1 MNILGVDVGNATTV
15 TNTGVIIDSKTS
27 KIKPITSCNKLEL
40 DNEVVYVGEGEY
52 DTTYRKLEK
61 DTYLQ
66 LLYTAIALSTKSR
79 TVSNQIVLGLP
90 LSQYNEDRE
99 ALIQKVLSNNDKW
112 ININDTERHIIIDDV
127 EVFPEGVFTVDDEYQ
142 GIVIDIGGRTTDCAL
157 IEVVRGKKKILDPIS
172 IPTGTINLYDKFI
185 DSLNMELGLDLKL
198 RDAERILE
206 SGLMLEGH
214 KVNIDFAK
222 RFIEEYSENL
232 YRQLQLKYSLKT
244 NIVTLTGGGAD
255 LVYNHLESKL
265 GQGLIKQRDSI
276 KANAKNF
283 YELGVSIFE

>member
-27 KIKPITSCNKLEL
+27 KIKPITSCNKLEM
-40 DNEVVYVGEGEY
+40 DNEVVYIGEGEY
-52 DTTYRKLEK
+52 DTTYRKLDK

-99 ALIQKVLSNNDKW
+99 ALIQKILSNNDKW

-127 EVFPEGVFTVDDEYQ
+127 EVFPEGVFTVDDDYQ

-206 SGLMLEGH
+206 SGLILDGT

>member
-127 EVFPEGVFTVDDEYQ
+127 EVFPEGVFTVDDDYQ

-185 DSLNMELGLDLKL
+185 DTLNMELGLDLKL

>member
-15 TNTGVIIDSKTS
+15 TSTGIILDSKTS
-27 KIKPITSCNKLEL
+27 KIKPITSCNKLEM
-40 DNEVVYVGEGEY
+40 DNEVVYIGEGEY

-66 LLYTAIALSTKSR
+66 LLYAAIALSTKSR

-90 LSQYNEDRE
+90 LSQYNEDKE
-99 ALIQKVLSNNDKW
+99 SLIQKVLSNNDKW

-127 EVFPEGVFTVDDEYQ
+127 EVFPEGVFTVDDDYQ

-283 YELGVSIFE
+283 YEVGVSIFE

>member
-27 KIKPITSCNKLEL
+27 KIKPITSCNKLEM

-127 EVFPEGVFTVDDEYQ
+127 EVFPEGVFTVDDDYQ
-142 GIVIDIGGRTTDCAL
+142 GIVIDVGGRTTDCAL

-244 NIVTLTGGGAD
+244 NIVTLSGGGAD

-265 GQGLIKQRDSI
+265 GQGLIKQMDSI

>member
-15 TNTGVIIDSKTS
+15 TSTGIILDSKTS
-27 KIKPITSCNKLEL
+27 KIKPITSCNKLEM
-40 DNEVVYVGEGEY
+40 DNEVVYIGEGEY

-66 LLYTAIALSTKSR
+66 LLYAAIALSTKSR

-90 LSQYNEDRE
+90 LSQYNEDKE
-99 ALIQKVLSNNDKW
+99 SLIQKVLSNNDKW

-127 EVFPEGVFTVDDEYQ
+127 EVFPEGVFTVDDDYQ

-283 YELGVSIFE
+283 YELGLSVFE

>member
-27 KIKPITSCNKLEL
+27 KIKPITSCNKLEM

-127 EVFPEGVFTVDDEYQ
+127 EVFPEGVFTVDDDYQ

-206 SGLMLEGH
+206 SGLILDGT

-244 NIVTLTGGGAD
+244 NIVTLSGGGAD
-255 LVYNHLESKL
+255 LVYNHLASKL
-265 GQGLIKQRDSI
+265 GQGLIKQIDSI

-283 YELGVSIFE
+283 YEVGVSIFE

>member
-27 KIKPITSCNKLEL
+27 KIKPITSCNKLEM

-66 LLYTAIALSTKSR
+66 LLYTAISLSTKSR

-206 SGLMLEGH
+206 SGLILDGT

>member
-27 KIKPITSCNKLEL
+27 KIKPITSCNKLEM

-172 IPTGTINLYDKFI
+172 IPNGTINLYDKFI

>member
-15 TNTGVIIDSKTS
+15 TNTGVVIDSKTS
-27 KIKPITSCNKLEL
+27 KIKPITSCNKLEM
-40 DNEVVYVGEGEY
+40 DNKVVYVGEGEY

-66 LLYTAIALSTKSR
+66 LLYTSIALSTKSR

-206 SGLMLEGH
+206 SGLILEGH

-244 NIVTLTGGGAD
+244 NIVTLSGGGAD

>member
-15 TNTGVIIDSKTS
+15 TSTGIILDSKTS
-27 KIKPITSCNKLEL
+27 KIKPITSCNKLEM
-40 DNEVVYVGEGEY
+40 DNEVVYIGEGEY

-66 LLYTAIALSTKSR
+66 LLYAAIALSTKSR

-99 ALIQKVLSNNDKW
+99 ALIQKILSNNDKW

-127 EVFPEGVFTVDDEYQ
+127 EVFPEGVFTVDDDYQ

>member
-27 KIKPITSCNKLEL
+27 KIKPITSCNKLEM

-127 EVFPEGVFTVDDEYQ
+127 EVFPEGVFTVDDKYQ

-185 DSLNMELGLDLKL
+185 DSLNIELGLDLKL

>member
-127 EVFPEGVFTVDDEYQ
+127 EVFPEGVFTVDDDYQ
-142 GIVIDIGGRTTDCAL
+142 GIVIDVGGRTTDCAL

-206 SGLMLEGH
+206 SGLILDGT

-255 LVYNHLESKL
+255 LVYNHLELKL

>member
-1 MNILGVDVGNATTV
+1 MNILGADVGNATTV

-27 KIKPITSCNKLEL
+27 KIKPITSCNKLEM

-127 EVFPEGVFTVDDEYQ
+127 EVFPEGVFTVDDDYQ
-142 GIVIDIGGRTTDCAL
+142 GIVIDVGGRTTDCAL

-244 NIVTLTGGGAD
+244 NIVTLSGGGAD

-283 YELGVSIFE
+283 YEVGVSIFE

>member
-27 KIKPITSCNKLEL
+27 KIKPITSCNKLEM
-40 DNEVVYVGEGEY
+40 DNEVVYIGEGEY

-99 ALIQKVLSNNDKW
+99 ALIQKILSNNDKW

-127 EVFPEGVFTVDDEYQ
+127 EVFPEGVFTVDDDYQ

-172 IPTGTINLYDKFI
+172 IPTGTINLCDKFI
-185 DSLNMELGLDLKL
+185 DSLNIELGLDLKL

-206 SGLMLEGH
+206 SGLILEGH

>member
-15 TNTGVIIDSKTS
+15 TSTGIILDSKTS
-27 KIKPITSCNKLEL
+27 KTKPITSCNKLEM
-40 DNEVVYVGEGEY
+40 DNEIAYIGEGEY

-127 EVFPEGVFTVDDEYQ
+127 EVFPEGVFTVDDDYQ
-142 GIVIDIGGRTTDCAL
+142 GIVIDVGGRTTDCAL

>member
-27 KIKPITSCNKLEL
+27 KIKPITSCNKLEM
-40 DNEVVYVGEGEY
+40 DNEIVYIGEGEY

-127 EVFPEGVFTVDDEYQ
+127 EVFPEGVFTVDDDYQ
-142 GIVIDIGGRTTDCAL
+142 GIVIDVGGRTTDCAL

>member
-15 TNTGVIIDSKTS
+15 TNTGVVIDSKTS
-27 KIKPITSCNKLEL
+27 KIKPITSCNKLEM
-40 DNEVVYVGEGEY
+40 DNEIVYIGEGEY
-52 DTTYRKLEK
+52 DTTYRKLDK

-66 LLYTAIALSTKSR
+66 LLYTAVALSTKSR

-99 ALIQKVLSNNDKW
+99 ALIQKILSNNDKW

-127 EVFPEGVFTVDDEYQ
+127 EVFPEGVFTVDDDYQ
-142 GIVIDIGGRTTDCAL
+142 GIIIDVGGRTTDCAL

-206 SGLMLEGH
+206 SGLILEGH

-255 LVYNHLESKL
+255 LIYNHLESKL

>member
-127 EVFPEGVFTVDDEYQ
+127 EVFPEGVFTVDDDYQ

-276 KANAKNF
+276 KANA
-283 YELGVSIFE
+283 

>member
-15 TNTGVIIDSKTS
+15 TSTGIILDSKTS
-27 KIKPITSCNKLEL
+27 KIKPITSCNKLEM
-40 DNEVVYVGEGEY
+40 DNEVVYIGEGEY

-66 LLYTAIALSTKSR
+66 LLYAAIALSTKSR

-90 LSQYNEDRE
+90 LSQYNEDKE
-99 ALIQKVLSNNDKW
+99 SLIQKVLSNNDKW

-127 EVFPEGVFTVDDEYQ
+127 EVFPEGVFTVDDDYQ

>member
-15 TNTGVIIDSKTS
+15 TSTGIILDSKTS
-27 KIKPITSCNKLEL
+27 KIKPITSCNKLEM

>member
-27 KIKPITSCNKLEL
+27 KIKPITSCNKLEM

-206 SGLMLEGH
+206 SGLILDGT

-283 YELGVSIFE
+283 YEVGVSIFE

>member
-27 KIKPITSCNKLEL
+27 KIKPITSCNKLEM
-40 DNEVVYVGEGEY
+40 DNEVVYIGEGEY
-52 DTTYRKLEK
+52 DTTYRKLDK

-99 ALIQKVLSNNDKW
+99 ALIQKILSNNDKW

-127 EVFPEGVFTVDDEYQ
+127 EVFPEGVFTVDDDYQ

-172 IPTGTINLYDKFI
+172 IPTGTINLCDKFI

-206 SGLMLEGH
+206 SGLILDGT

-244 NIVTLTGGGAD
+244 NIVTLSGGGAD

>member
-127 EVFPEGVFTVDDEYQ
+127 EVFPEGVFTVDDDYQ

-206 SGLMLEGH
+206 SGLILDGT

-283 YELGVSIFE
+283 YEVGVSIFE

>member
-15 TNTGVIIDSKTS
+15 TSTGIILDSKTS
-27 KIKPITSCNKLEL
+27 KIKPITSCNKLEM
-40 DNEVVYVGEGEY
+40 DNEVVYIGEGEY

-90 LSQYNEDRE
+90 LSQYNEDKE
-99 ALIQKVLSNNDKW
+99 SLIQKVLSNNDKW

-127 EVFPEGVFTVDDEYQ
+127 EVFPEGVFTVDDDYQ

-283 YELGVSIFE
+283 YEVGVSIFE

>member
-127 EVFPEGVFTVDDEYQ
+127 EVFPEGVFTVDDDYQ
-142 GIVIDIGGRTTDCAL
+142 GIVIDVGGRTTDCAL

-206 SGLMLEGH
+206 SGLILDGT

>member
-27 KIKPITSCNKLEL
+27 KIKPITSCNKLEM

-127 EVFPEGVFTVDDEYQ
+127 EVFPEGVFTVDDDYQ
-142 GIVIDIGGRTTDCAL
+142 GIVIDVGGRTTDCAL

-206 SGLMLEGH
+206 SGLILDGT

>member
-27 KIKPITSCNKLEL
+27 KIKPITSCNKLEM
-40 DNEVVYVGEGEY
+40 DNEVVYIGEGEY
-52 DTTYRKLEK
+52 DTTYRKLDK

-127 EVFPEGVFTVDDEYQ
+127 EVFPEGVFTVDDDYQ

-185 DSLNMELGLDLKL
+185 DSLNIELGLDLKL

-206 SGLMLEGH
+206 SGLILDGT

-283 YELGVSIFE
+283 YELGLSVFE

>member
-15 TNTGVIIDSKTS
+15 TSTGIILDSKTS
-27 KIKPITSCNKLEL
+27 KIKPITSCNKLEM
-40 DNEVVYVGEGEY
+40 DNEVVYIGEGEY
-52 DTTYRKLEK
+52 DTTYRKLDK

-66 LLYTAIALSTKSR
+66 LLYTAIALSTKNR

-127 EVFPEGVFTVDDEYQ
+127 EVFPEGVFTVDDDYQ

-185 DSLNMELGLDLKL
+185 DSLNIELGLDLKL

-206 SGLMLEGH
+206 SGLILDGT

-283 YELGVSIFE
+283 YELGLSVFE

>member
-15 TNTGVIIDSKTS
+15 TSTGIILDSKTS
-27 KIKPITSCNKLEL
+27 KTKPITSCNKLEM
-40 DNEVVYVGEGEY
+40 DNEIVYIGEGEY

-66 LLYTAIALSTKSR
+66 LLYTAISLSTKSR

-90 LSQYNEDRE
+90 LSQYNEDKE

-127 EVFPEGVFTVDDEYQ
+127 EVFPEGVFTVDDDYQ
-142 GIVIDIGGRTTDCAL
+142 GIVIDVGGRTTDCAL

-206 SGLMLEGH
+206 SGLILDGT

-276 KANAKNF
+276 KANANNL
-283 YELGVSIFE
+283 YELGLSVFE

>member
-27 KIKPITSCNKLEL
+27 KIKPITSCNKLEM

-127 EVFPEGVFTVDDEYQ
+127 EVFPEGVFTVDDDYQ
-142 GIVIDIGGRTTDCAL
+142 GIVIDVGGRTTDCAL

>member
-27 KIKPITSCNKLEL
+27 KIKPITSCNKLEM
-40 DNEVVYVGEGEY
+40 DNKIVYIGEGEY

-90 LSQYNEDRE
+90 LSQYNEDKE

-127 EVFPEGVFTVDDEYQ
+127 EVFPEGVFTVNDDYQ
-142 GIVIDIGGRTTDCAL
+142 GIIIDVGGRTTDCAL

-283 YELGVSIFE
+283 YEVGVSIFE

>member
-27 KIKPITSCNKLEL
+27 KIKPITSCNKLEM
-40 DNEVVYVGEGEY
+40 DNKIVYIGEGEY

-90 LSQYNEDRE
+90 LSQYNEDKE

-127 EVFPEGVFTVDDEYQ
+127 EVFPEGVFTVDDDYQ
-142 GIVIDIGGRTTDCAL
+142 GIIIDVGGRTTDCAL

-283 YELGVSIFE
+283 YEVGVSIFE

>member
-27 KIKPITSCNKLEL
+27 KIKPITSCNKLEM
-40 DNEVVYVGEGEY
+40 DNEVVYIGEGEY
-52 DTTYRKLEK
+52 DTTYRKLDK

-99 ALIQKVLSNNDKW
+99 ALIQKILSNNDKW

-127 EVFPEGVFTVDDEYQ
+127 EVFPEGVFTVDDDYQ

-172 IPTGTINLYDKFI
+172 IPTGTINLCDKFI

-206 SGLMLEGH
+206 SGLILDGT

>member
-27 KIKPITSCNKLEL
+27 KIKPITSCIKLEM

-127 EVFPEGVFTVDDEYQ
+127 EVFPEGVFTVDDDYQ
-142 GIVIDIGGRTTDCAL
+142 GIVIDVGGRTTDCAL

-206 SGLMLEGH
+206 SGLILDGT

>member
-15 TNTGVIIDSKTS
+15 TSTGIILDSKTS
-27 KIKPITSCNKLEL
+27 KIKPITSCNKLEM
-40 DNEVVYVGEGEY
+40 DNEVVYIGEGEY
-52 DTTYRKLEK
+52 DTTYRKLDK

-99 ALIQKVLSNNDKW
+99 ALIQKILSNNDKW

-127 EVFPEGVFTVDDEYQ
+127 EVFPEGVFTVDDDYQ

-283 YELGVSIFE
+283 HELGVSIFE